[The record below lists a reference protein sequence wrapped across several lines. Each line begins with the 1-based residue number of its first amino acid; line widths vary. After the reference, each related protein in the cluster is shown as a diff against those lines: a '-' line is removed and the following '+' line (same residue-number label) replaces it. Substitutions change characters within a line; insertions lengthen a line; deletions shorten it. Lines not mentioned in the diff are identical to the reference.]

1 MTPSS
6 SEVDLM
12 FMFTAIDLA
21 ENGRNTASPNPCVG
35 CLYVRDGEVI
45 GQGWHQWTGQGHA
58 EVCALEDADRDVRGA
73 TAYVSL
79 EPCAFEGRTPACAQ
93 LLIDHG
99 VARVVIGAIDPHP
112 RVSGQGVAMLRSA
125 GIDVTVLDLEA
136 AAALNPGYNARVS
149 RGTPWVRLKVAAS
162 LDGRTAMASGES
174 QWITG
179 EAARADVQAL
189 RARSCAI
196 LTGVGTV
203 LADDPSLTVRDT
215 RFAVDGRLRQ
225 PRIVVADS
233 HGRTPATAKIYRS
246 EGGVQIERAEGGKV
260 DLNALLARL
269 AADGVNELLVEAGPT
284 LIGACIEAQCW
295 DEMVLYLAP
304 KFLGASARPL
314 ADFDIAR
321 MADAFGARITAFEMV
336 GDDLKVTLAR
346 V

>member
-1 MTPSS
+1 
-6 SEVDLM
+6 M

-21 ENGRNTASPNPCVG
+21 ENGRNTTSPNPCVG

-45 GQGWHQWTGQGHA
+45 GQGWHQWAGQGHA
-58 EVCALEDADRDVRGA
+58 EVCALEDAGGDVRGS

-93 LLIDHG
+93 LLIDRG

-112 RVSGQGVAMLRSA
+112 RVSGQGVAMLRAA
-125 GIDVTVLDLEA
+125 GIDVTVLGLQA
-136 AAALNPGYNARVS
+136 ATDLNPGYNARVG
-149 RGTPWVRLKVAAS
+149 RGMPWVRLKVAAS
-162 LDGRTAMASGES
+162 MDGRTAMASGES

-179 EAARADVQAL
+179 EAARADAQAL

-203 LADDPSLTVRDT
+203 LADDPSLTVRDG
-215 RFAVDGRLRQ
+215 RFAVDGRIRQ

-233 HGRTPATAKIYRS
+233 HGRTPPDANIYRS
-246 EGGVQIERAEGGKV
+246 EGGVQIERAEGVGGV

-269 AADGVNELLVEAGPT
+269 AADGINELLVEAGPK

-321 MADAFGARITAFEMV
+321 MTDAFGARIAAVEMV
-336 GDDLKVTLAR
+336 GDDLKLLLTR